1 MKPITAEQFVALTTN
16 PKYGE
21 VELTKGFVNKIQRVL
36 NNEYDLPARLSI
48 DDFDE
53 LHRKYPMFVYS
64 GYSIKIKTDIGFIK
78 QIQASAKELPL
89 DVRNQIR
96 QAYMKC
102 VG

>member
-21 VELTKGFVNKIQRVL
+21 VELTKGFVNKIQRYL
-36 NNEYDLPARLSI
+36 KSEYDIPSRISI

-53 LHRKYPMFVYS
+53 LHRKYPMYVYS
-64 GYSIKIKTDIGFIK
+64 GYSIKIKTDMSFIK
-78 QIQASAKELPL
+78 QIQASTKELPL
-89 DVRNQIR
+89 SVKNQIR

-102 VG
+102 I

>member
-36 NNEYDLPARLSI
+36 KNEYNLPARISI

-64 GYSIKIKTDIGFIK
+64 GYSIKIKTDLGFIK
-78 QIQASAKELPL
+78 QIQASTKELPI
-89 DVRNQIR
+89 DIRNQVR

>member
-21 VELTKGFVNKIQRVL
+21 VELTKGFVNKIQRYL
-36 NNEYDLPARLSI
+36 KSEYDIPSRISI

-53 LHRKYPMFVYS
+53 LHRKYPMYVYS
-64 GYSIKIKTDIGFIK
+64 GYSIKIKTDTIFIK
-78 QIQASAKELPL
+78 QIQASLKELPL
-89 DVRNQIR
+89 SVKNQIR

-102 VG
+102 I

>member
-21 VELTKGFVNKIQRVL
+21 VELTKGFVNKIQRYL
-36 NNEYDLPARLSI
+36 KSEYNLPARITI

-64 GYSIKIKTDIGFIK
+64 GYSIKIKADTGFIK
-78 QIQASAKELPL
+78 QIQTSTKELSM
-89 DVRNQIR
+89 DVRNQVR

-102 VG
+102 I